1 MPFNMSNV
9 GPEIILLNTKK
20 INLQN
25 TIQMFVTGKQIKI
38 KYELPPRH
46 LRKPKMKK
54 NETQV

>member
-1 MPFNMSNV
+1 MSNV

-25 TIQMFVTGKQIKI
+25 TIQMRVTGNKIKI
-38 KYELPPRH
+38 KYKLPPRH
-46 LRKPKMKK
+46 LRKPKMNK